1 MKNVAKIFLK
11 IFLILSITTGIWTIL
26 TPIFR
31 PNDTPNP
38 LAFNS
43 IPKDSMDII
52 ILGSSHAQYSM
63 NPGIIN
69 KESGYY
75 SYVLGSGCQPV
86 MMSYHFLKE
95 AIKTQRP
102 EVVAMDVFTFLPA
115 QSVCYADGM
124 FYNAIQQM
132 TGVNKLEA
140 AYNIDNKDIRY
151 DYMFDLR
158 ITHGRWK
165 ENNFAFGRN
174 NITNVKADM
183 GYIFMEPK
191 DLAFRHLI
199 PFERENI
206 NITLK
211 EKDLKYFKKIVEL
224 CDKENIKLILFKAP
238 FTIDQQNYDS
248 LQKVWDYAEASGIE
262 YIDFLEIAEEIGWV
276 TGMDGDTWHNT
287 SWGAEKVS
295 RYFAEYIKENNY
307 IKNHQDNE
315 TVNKI
320 IAKLNNKT
328 IEQLCLQKIDIYQLL
343 MYAQKYEMT
352 ILLKYNGANF
362 TTIGEYENN
371 LLQSVGINKDF
382 ISNKTSNYYAI
393 IKNNEVIVE
402 SDSEVETV
410 INGKTIT
417 INYDKITVGN
427 ETFDSSSQMEIVF
440 SGENL
445 DWFQPIGIDYATR
458 YFWHNQCDGWNCTFN

>member
-1 MKNVAKIFLK
+1 MKNVVKIFFK
-11 IFLILSITTGIWTIL
+11 ILLILSLTAGIWAML

-31 PNDTPNP
+31 PNDAPNP

-95 AIKTQRP
+95 ALKTQKP
-102 EVVAMDVFTFLPA
+102 EVVAMDIFTFLPA

-132 TGVNKLEA
+132 TGINKLDA
-140 AYNIDNKDIRY
+140 AYHIDNKDIRY

-165 ENNFAFGRN
+165 ENSFVFKLNKN
-174 NITNVKADM
+174 TNVKTNM
-183 GYIFMEPK
+183 GYIFMAPK
-191 DLAFRHLI
+191 DLEFRHLI

-211 EKDLKYFKKIVEL
+211 EKDLRYFKKIVDL
-224 CDKENIKLILFKAP
+224 CEEENIRLILFKAP

-248 LQKVWDYAEASGIE
+248 LQKVWDYANAKGIE
-262 YIDFLEIAEEIGWV
+262 YIDYLEIAEEIGWA

-295 RYFAEYIKENNY
+295 RYFANYIKGNNY
-307 IKNHQDNE
+307 IKNHRDNE
-315 TVNKI
+315 EVNKI
-320 IAKLNNKT
+320 IGELNEKT
-328 IEQLCLQKIDIYQLL
+328 VKELCMQQIDIYQLL

-352 ILLKYNGANF
+352 ILLKYNGAKL
-362 TTIGEYENN
+362 TTIGEDENE

-382 ISNKTSNYYAI
+382 ISEKAIDYYAVI
-393 IKNNEVIVE
+393 RNNEVIVE
-402 SDSEVETV
+402 SDSEVEIK
-410 INGKTIT
+410 INEKTIA
-417 INYDKITVGN
+417 INYDKISVGN
-427 ETFDSSSQMEIVF
+427 EIFDSSNEMEIIF
-440 SGENL
+440 CGNDL

-458 YFWHNQCDGWNCTFN
+458 YFWHNQCDGWNCTFK